1 MSGYFNHSTREYTF
15 SAGTRTTVS
24 GTSSAAIAIGTMG
37 VGREIMLIASTRCFI
52 KFGASDVTAAA
63 ATDTDVLALPA
74 DVMFHLRVPSGVTHF
89 RVIQDSAGGFLR
101 CIPVA

>member
-1 MSGYFNHSTREYTF
+1 MEQVFDHTTRRYNYA
-15 SAGTRTTVS
+15 AGTRTTVS
-24 GTSSAAIAIGTMG
+24 GTSSAAVALGALGTT
-37 VGREIMLIASTRCFI
+37 REIMLIASSRCFI

-74 DVMFHLRVPSGVTHF
+74 DVMFHLRVPASVTHF